1 MRVFRLFMLSV
12 MLMTAT
18 LLRAELTPDHTYRI
32 IIGTKSFFLQDAN
45 LNTGTNVVL
54 WTDTRVPAQ
63 RWVLEEVTEGKYALR
78 NVYTGYYLAYPGTAQ
93 AGKLIIQNVAAI
105 KKTSGS
111 WVLKPVEGVADT
123 YYICPASN
131 ENLCIAIDQTAVDGI
146 ELKLADP
153 TTLPVQTYARCR
165 FVDDDGEVF
174 TTFDAA
180 VRDEMMLGFLNQ
192 YYKNATVGHVLGGG
206 GWWGDAEMFE
216 VILDAFETTGDK
228 RYQDYFTELYKN
240 FVQRNGNEWSYNSFN
255 DDVTWMVLA
264 CIRAYK
270 YFGDSEYL
278 TVARRNFDMMYE
290 RALQPYGTLIWD
302 QNQGN
307 PLSTNSCINCPAT
320 IAACYLGQLSGDK
333 GYYDKALSIYAAQRR
348 LLYNNGQ
355 VYDSRAWTSSGGMS
369 SDFNTWASTYN
380 QGTMLGAALMLFD
393 YTKNTQYRQ
402 DAEAIYQFTYKNL
415 ANNRNII
422 HVCQTITGDLCG
434 FKGIL
439 MRYVRHYAEQLGH
452 PEALDWLAK
461 NAWHAY
467 QNRMQIGSGE
477 RQRSVTWSAWLTKT
491 AQNLQRV
498 EKKDGADVNMN
509 VTNDPFGAST
519 AVSAAFNA
527 HVNAQYQKDP
537 SQPVAADVFDEIQWM
552 QMANADERTDG
563 GDAETTVCSRAGGY
577 LAFRHVD
584 FGAVGTDKLTAR
596 VKATVSGVRLKV
608 YADSIASTQLVAQS
622 EPLEQSWTNVVLPLQ
637 SSLRGVHTLYFVMSG
652 TGSAAFR
659 WFVAGTYD
667 GSGIST
673 PTTQPVRH
681 TETYNLL
688 GQPVDAATY
697 QGIVIRDGKKFS
709 KR

>member
-1 MRVFRLFMLSV
+1 
-12 MLMTAT
+12 
-18 LLRAELTPDHTYRI
+18 
-32 IIGTKSFFLQDAN
+32 
-45 LNTGTNVVL
+45 
-54 WTDTRVPAQ
+54 
-63 RWVLEEVTEGKYALR
+63 
-78 NVYTGYYLAYPGTAQ
+78 
-93 AGKLIIQNVAAI
+93 
-105 KKTSGS
+105 
-111 WVLKPVEGVADT
+111 
-123 YYICPASN
+123 
-131 ENLCIAIDQTAVDGI
+131 
-146 ELKLADP
+146 
-153 TTLPVQTYARCR
+153 
-165 FVDDDGEVF
+165 
-174 TTFDAA
+174 
-180 VRDEMMLGFLNQ
+180 
-192 YYKNATVGHVLGGG
+192 
-206 GWWGDAEMFE
+206 
-216 VILDAFETTGDK
+216 
-228 RYQDYFTELYKN
+228 
-240 FVQRNGNEWSYNSFN
+240 
-255 DDVTWMVLA
+255 
-264 CIRAYK
+264 
-270 YFGDSEYL
+270 
-278 TVARRNFDMMYE
+278 
-290 RALQPYGTLIWD
+290 
-302 QNQGN
+302 
-307 PLSTNSCINCPAT
+307 
-320 IAACYLGQLSGDK
+320 
-333 GYYDKALSIYAAQRR
+333 
-348 LLYNNGQ
+348 
-355 VYDSRAWTSSGGMS
+355 
-369 SDFNTWASTYN
+369 
-380 QGTMLGAALMLFD
+380 
-393 YTKNTQYRQ
+393 
-402 DAEAIYQFTYKNL
+402 
-415 ANNRNII
+415 
-422 HVCQTITGDLCG
+422 
-434 FKGIL
+434 

-527 HVNAQYQKDP
+527 HVIAQYHKDP

>member
-32 IIGTKSFFLQDAN
+32 IIGTKSFFLENAS
-45 LNTGTNVVL
+45 LNTGANIVL

-63 RWVLEEVTEGKYALR
+63 RWVLEEVSEGKYAFR
-78 NVYTGYYLAYPGTAQ
+78 NVYTGYYLAYAGTCQ
-93 AGKLIIQNVAAI
+93 AGKLLIQNVSAV
-105 KKTSGS
+105 KRSQGS
-111 WVLKPVEGVADT
+111 WVLKPVEGIANT
-123 YYICPASN
+123 YNICPASN
-131 ENLCIAIDQTAVDGI
+131 ENLCIAIDRTAVDGI
-146 ELKLADP
+146 QLMLADP
-153 TTLPVQTYARCR
+153 ATLADATYGRCR
-165 FVDDDGEVF
+165 LLDDDGEVF
-174 TTFDAA
+174 PTFGTA
-180 VRDEMMLGFLNQ
+180 VRDEMMTGFLNQ
-192 YYKNATVGHVLGGG
+192 YYKNASVGHVLGGG

-228 RYQDYFTELYKN
+228 RYQEYFTELYKN

-348 LLYNNGQ
+348 LLYSTDGH
-355 VYDSRAWTSSGGMS
+355 VFDSRAWTSSGGMT

-380 QGTMLGAALMLFD
+380 QGTMLGAALMLYD
-393 YTKNTQYRQ
+393 YTKNPQYRQ

-415 ANNRNII
+415 ANNRNLI
-422 HVCQTITGDLCG
+422 HVCQTIDGDLCG

-439 MRYVRHYAEQLGH
+439 MRYVRHYAEQLDH

-467 QNRMQIGSGE
+467 QNRMQMGTGE

-491 AQNLQRV
+491 AQNLTR
-498 EKKDGADVNMN
+498 EEDGKSKN
-509 VTNDPFGAST
+509 VTNNPFGAST

-527 HVNAQYQKDP
+527 HVNAQYEKDP
-537 SQPVAADVFDEIQWM
+537 SQAVLADLFDEIQWL
-552 QMANADERTDG
+552 QLANADERTDG

-577 LAFRHVD
+577 LAFRHVN
-584 FGAVGTDKLTAR
+584 FGTTNTDKLTAR
-596 VKATVSGVRLKV
+596 VRATASGVRLKV
-608 YADSIASTQLVAQS
+608 YVDSIASTQLLAQS
-622 EPLEQSWTNVVLPLQ
+622 EPLAQEWTNVVLPLQ
-637 SSLRGVHTLYFVMSG
+637 SSLHGSHTLYFVMSG

-659 WFVAGTYD
+659 WFIAGD
-667 GSGIST
+667 FNASGISA
-673 PTTQPVRH
+673 PTVRPAA
-681 TETYNLL
+681 TGISSKAYNLQ
-688 GQPVDAATY
+688 GQPVNPATY
-697 QGIVIRDGKKFS
+697 RGIIIRDGRKTLL
-709 KR
+709 R